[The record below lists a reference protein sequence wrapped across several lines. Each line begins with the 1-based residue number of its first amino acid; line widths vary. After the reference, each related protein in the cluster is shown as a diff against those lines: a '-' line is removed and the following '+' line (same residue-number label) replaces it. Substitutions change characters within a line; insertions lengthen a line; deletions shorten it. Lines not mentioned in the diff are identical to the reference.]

1 TQRAL
6 TQAGCALTDVQL
18 YDLDDAHG
26 ICAVLAL
33 EAMGITPRG
42 SGTTLGSTGAIQPA
56 GSVPLALAGGCKA
69 RGDVVGALGVYQ
81 LVELTAQLRGTATTQ
96 VPGATVAMA
105 VCMAGIANTA
115 VAHVLIGM

>member
-1 TQRAL
+1 
-6 TQAGCALTDVQL
+6 VQL

-33 EAMGITPRG
+33 EAMGIAPRG
-42 SGTTLGSTGAIQPA
+42 SGTTLGSTGSIQPD

-69 RGDVVGALGVYQ
+69 RGDMVGALGVYQ